1 MKQCPF
7 CHEMID
13 EQETLCPYCGT
24 VQDELS
30 QPVSI
35 EPNEGVQTDL
45 LDENNEP
52 TPSFTTKV
60 ETSIPEEDNNRS
72 SQENR
77 VKNNRLAYSGAW
89 NKFKRFF
96 TFFGERLVQPTNHYS
111 RKRQYSRT
119 YGYALIILATVM
131 SAFVTTHLI
140 HSLIGQYQLFA
151 DISILPSLTS
161 TPNYIW
167 MFIRFILFYLVF
179 YLGFPSVSYGLKHV
193 FQKRQHVF
201 NYWLTQYE
209 GMNVLAIVLLAVAT
223 VMTFIS
229 PVWLFIGILIVFFAH
244 ILLYIVTFTSSMFK
258 SATESTIDP
267 IYLSLLGLVV
277 QLIIT
282 ISLLLILF

>member
-77 VKNNRLAYSGAW
+77 VKNNRLAYAGAW

-140 HSLIGQYQLFA
+140 HSLIGQYRHLNLTKLNKHTKLYL
-151 DISILPSLTS
+151 DVHSLHPLLRGVLPWIPKRIVWIETRLPKTS
-161 TPNYIW
+161 TRI
-167 MFIRFILFYLVF
+167 
-179 YLGFPSVSYGLKHV
+179 
-193 FQKRQHVF
+193 
-201 NYWLTQYE
+201 
-209 GMNVLAIVLLAVAT
+209 
-223 VMTFIS
+223 
-229 PVWLFIGILIVFFAH
+229 
-244 ILLYIVTFTSSMFK
+244 
-258 SATESTIDP
+258 
-267 IYLSLLGLVV
+267 
-277 QLIIT
+277 
-282 ISLLLILF
+282 

>member
-13 EQETLCPYCGT
+13 EKETLCPYCGT
-24 VQDELS
+24 VQDELIS
-30 QPVSI
+30 KGKT
-35 EPNEGVQTDL
+35 EPNEGLQTDL

-52 TPSFTTKV
+52 TQSFTTAV
-60 ETSIPEEDNNRS
+60 ETNIPEEDNRS

-77 VKNNRLAYSGAW
+77 IKNNRFAYAGAW
-89 NKFKRFF
+89 KKFKRFF
-96 TFFGERLVQPTNHYS
+96 TFFKERLVHPTTQYS
-111 RKRQYSRT
+111 RKRQYSRS
-119 YGYALIILATVM
+119 YGYALIVLATIM
-131 SAFVTTHLI
+131 AAFISTHLI
-140 HSLIGQYQLFA
+140 HSLLTQYQLFA

-167 MFIRFILFYLVF
+167 MFIKFIIFYALF
-179 YLGFPSVSYGLKHV
+179 YLGFPAVSYGVKHV

-223 VMTFIS
+223 IMTFIS
-229 PVWLFIGILIVFFAH
+229 PVWLFLGIVILFVAQL
-244 ILLYIVTFTSSMFK
+244 LLYIVTFTSSIIK
-258 SATESTIDP
+258 TATESSMDS
-267 IYLSLLGLVV
+267 IYLSLIGLSI

-282 ISLLLILF
+282 MSLLLILF